1 MAKEAYYFSHDLGA
15 RNDPKLQKVLM
26 KLGQAGKGVYW
37 DLVEMLFEEG
47 GKLLISEIE
56 SYAFALRS
64 DNDCIT
70 KLINDFD
77 LFVKDEVFF
86 WSNSVNRRI
95 LEREEKSEKARYS
108 ANERWRI
115 ANALK
120 NDANALREESDSNA
134 IKEKKGKE
142 NKPKDNIYSDFSFF
156 NNGFEEVWKTF
167 KEHRVKIKK
176 PLTQNAE
183 KLNLI
188 DLDKLCNSNKEQ
200 AIKLVNHA
208 IKKGWQTFYPIK
220 EESGVFGNSD
230 DRLPKIEQE
239 YIPSRRQPIVGK

>member
-47 GKLLISEIE
+47 GKLLLSEVE

-95 LEREEKSEKARYS
+95 SEREEKSEKARSS
-108 ANERWRI
+108 ANERWKI

-120 NDANALREESDSNA
+120 NDANVLRDESDGNA
-134 IKEKKGKE
+134 IKEKKVKEKKVKEKFIAPSIGEVSLYFTENGYDRMAGEKAFKYYDVAGWKDSNGKSVINWKQKMQSVWFKDE
-142 NKPKDNIYSDFSFF
+142 NKIRQREAR
-156 NNGFEEVWKTF
+156 G
-167 KEHRVKIKK
+167 
-176 PLTQNAE
+176 
-183 KLNLI
+183 
-188 DLDKLCNSNKEQ
+188 
-200 AIKLVNHA
+200 LVH
-208 IKKGWQTFYPIK
+208 
-220 EESGVFGNSD
+220 
-230 DRLPKIEQE
+230 
-239 YIPSRRQPIVGK
+239 